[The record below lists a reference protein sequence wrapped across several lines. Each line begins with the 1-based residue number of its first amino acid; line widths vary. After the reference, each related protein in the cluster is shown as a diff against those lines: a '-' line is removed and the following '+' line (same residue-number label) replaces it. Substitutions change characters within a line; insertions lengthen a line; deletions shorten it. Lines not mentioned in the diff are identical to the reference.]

1 LGNPVLSRLAVT
13 LPVLVLLSSCSSSP
27 FPIDP
32 PVAAHAFAE
41 QHPLN
46 QGREPRRAF
55 WEPVRRVQAISL
67 CYGRQFNEP
76 EDLVAVA
83 QDICTG
89 GRVEFYGEDPG
100 WRYCA
105 LFQPRR
111 ATYICYP
118 EEAAA
123 KQE

>member
-1 LGNPVLSRLAVT
+1 VE
-13 LPVLVLLSSCSSSP
+13 SP
-27 FPIDP
+27 P
-32 PVAAHAFAE
+32 AARTFAE

-46 QGREPRRAF
+46 QGQAPRRAF
-55 WEPVRRVQAISL
+55 WDPVRRVQAISL

-76 EDLVAVA
+76 EDLLAVA
-83 QDICTG
+83 QEICTG

-105 LFQPRR
+105 LLQPRR

-118 EEAAA
+118 GETATNAE
-123 KQE
+123 